1 MATEWFSDSS
11 LTDFGGRQSRTS
23 VTELALPS
31 CEAWEEVTREL
42 FERNET
48 KQRVIVKMKKAI
60 YS

>member
-31 CEAWEEVTREL
+31 CEAWEEVT
-42 FERNET
+42 
-48 KQRVIVKMKKAI
+48 
-60 YS
+60 